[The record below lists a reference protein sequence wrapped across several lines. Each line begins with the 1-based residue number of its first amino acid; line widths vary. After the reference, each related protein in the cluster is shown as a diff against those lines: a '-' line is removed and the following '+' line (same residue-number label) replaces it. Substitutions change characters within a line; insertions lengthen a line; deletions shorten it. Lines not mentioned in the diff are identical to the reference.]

1 MIEFESLQIHNNI
14 NQTDLTRGLITI
26 DGELESD
33 DIKSLKFLC
42 QDHIAQ
48 KTLEKIKDGIQIFN
62 ELERIGKID
71 TSRGEVD
78 YLLESLCRC
87 HRIDLIRK
95 MGFNQ
100 IQVKNRVESGRSNFS
115 PFRLLLFEIAEEM
128 ETADLK
134 TALFT
139 LSSVIPRSK
148 HDKIKSI
155 CDVFIQLERSGDL
168 SPLNVDV
175 LYKLLKM
182 MDRGDLITKVRA
194 YQGAQPTGWNTEIGY
209 GPVEEGQVPR
219 TVEQM
224 EPEYQ
229 GEGQIPAANTVEQQR
244 PTQAT
249 EHSVQFTGNQLP
261 LHLGQFQNSTASV
274 NPSVNDIQSVI
285 PSQQEIVD
293 IQGTRSNKNGRP
305 YDNVDNNMHKR
316 LKVLDRERDRL
327 VPSQQEDPVFL
338 YSQQEQPSPG
348 AFPSVIGIRNQPP
361 TEPSLF
367 HRTGISSEVPVNH
380 LVPRNDVI
388 TEEQSPGDSGLTA
401 GTVSLPET
409 SSQEISSGDIPLS
422 ITESKLVEL
431 SEVIARRED
440 CTLLAS
446 ALMIDYDQTTQIMQA
461 NPTNVLRVHGFLKH
475 WFIEQRKRL
484 GTSPSADGLLDAF
497 QRLGFT
503 DAIEEY
509 VRLSREPESEFVQGS
524 ENLAAL
530 SEGSG
535 NQEENFNVS
544 SGEAR
549 VSQGNED
556 TDFRAATPPINQS
569 NSGAQVG
576 PSLNPLINQSMRQQN
591 RQDEVIVRQMEAV
604 AIDDSAMPF
613 YKMNARPRGLA
624 IIINNQ
630 HFHKIRNDPQ
640 SKEMPARTG
649 TEKDAEKLDY
659 IWRKLDFEVRLFNDV
674 DSTRMTQIMVETG
687 FEDHSKY
694 DCLVVSILT
703 HGVLGHVYGA
713 DGRIVRINQLTSCF
727 SGRRCPS
734 LAGKPKLFFIQAC
747 QGREKQEGHAIET
760 DAGGSMPDEGQDLNV
775 DRPRELIPDE
785 ADFLLGYATVPGYV
799 SYRSRSQGSWYI
811 NKLSQNLD
819 KYAYQHD
826 LLSILIKV
834 NEEVGRATAN
844 IDNGAYKQIP
854 APMFTLRKRII
865 FR

>member
-1 MIEFESLQIHNNI
+1 MIEFESLQNHNNI

-62 ELERIGKID
+62 ELERLGKID

-78 YLLESLCRC
+78 YLLECLCRC
-87 HRIDLIRK
+87 HRIDLIKK

-128 ETADLK
+128 ETVDLK

-182 MDRGDLITKVRA
+182 MDQGDLVTKVRA

-209 GPVEEGQVPR
+209 GPVDEGQVPR
-219 TVEQM
+219 TVEIAM
-224 EPEYQ
+224 EPEYH
-229 GEGQIPAANTVEQQR
+229 GEGQICPANTAERQRPTQIPPANTVEQLR

-249 EHSVQFTGNQLP
+249 EGSVQFSGNQLP
-261 LHLGQFQNSTASV
+261 IHLEEFQNSTASV
-274 NPSVNDIQSVI
+274 NRSVNGIQGVN
-285 PSQQEIVD
+285 PSQPGTVD
-293 IQGTRSNKNGRP
+293 IQGQGQNKHSRTDPNMDDYMRKRIKMQDQENDRS
-305 YDNVDNNMHKR
+305 
-316 LKVLDRERDRL
+316 KV
-327 VPSQQEDPVFL
+327 VPSVHENPVL
-338 YSQQEQPSPG
+338 LGSQQEQPSPG
-348 AFPSVIGIRNQPP
+348 IHPSVRGFGNQTP
-361 TEPSLF
+361 TEPLPF
-367 HRTGISSEVPVNH
+367 HRTGTSSEVPVNH
-380 LVPRNDVI
+380 LVHHNDVI

-401 GTVSLPET
+401 GTVSLSDR
-409 SSQEISSGDIPLS
+409 SSQDISSGKIQLS
-422 ITESKLVEL
+422 ITESKLVGL
-431 SEVIARRED
+431 SEIIARRED
-440 CTLLAS
+440 WMQLAT
-446 ALMIDYDQTTQIMQA
+446 ALMIDYDRIAQIMQA
-461 NPTNVLRVHGFLKH
+461 NPNKSF
-475 WFIEQRKRL
+475 E
-484 GTSPSADGLLDAF
+484 
-497 QRLGFT
+497 RLGFR

-509 VRLSREPESEFVQGS
+509 VRLSHEPESEFEEGS
-524 ENLAAL
+524 ENIAAR
-530 SEGSG
+530 SDRSG

-569 NSGAQVG
+569 SSGAQVG
-576 PSLNPLINQSMRQQN
+576 PSLNPLINQSIRQPN
-591 RQDEVIVRQMEAV
+591 RQDDVIVRQMEAV

-630 HFHKIRNDPQ
+630 HFHKIRNDQ
-640 SKEMPARTG
+640 SSKEMPARTG

-747 QGREKQEGHAIET
+747 QGREKQEGNVIET
-760 DAGGSMPDEGQDLNV
+760 DAGGSMPEQDLSD

>member
-1 MIEFESLQIHNNI
+1 MIEFESFQYHNNI
-14 NQTDLTRGLITI
+14 NQTDLTKGLITI

-48 KTLEKIKDGIQIFN
+48 KTLEKIEDGIQIFN
-62 ELERIGKID
+62 ELERLGKID

-168 SPLNVDV
+168 SPVNVEV

-194 YQGAQPTGWNTEIGY
+194 YQGAQPTGGNTELGY
-209 GPVEEGQVPR
+209 GPVEEGQIPR
-219 TVEQM
+219 TIEIAM

-229 GEGQIPAANTVEQQR
+229 GEGHIRPAYTVEQPR
-244 PTQAT
+244 PTPAT
-249 EHSVQFTGNQLP
+249 EHSVQFTGNQIP

-274 NPSVNDIQSVI
+274 I

-293 IQGTRSNKNGRP
+293 IRGTRSNKNGRLD
-305 YDNVDNNMHKR
+305 DNVDSNMAKR

-338 YSQQEQPSPG
+338 YSQQEQPSTG
-348 AFPSVIGIRNQPP
+348 NYPSVIGIRNQP
-361 TEPSLF
+361 TAEPSPVN
-367 HRTGISSEVPVNH
+367 RTGISSEVPVNH
-380 LVPRNDVI
+380 LVPRNDVV

-401 GTVSLPET
+401 GTVSLSDR
-409 SSQEISSGDIPLS
+409 SSQDISSGEVQLS
-422 ITESKLVEL
+422 ITESKLVGI

-440 CTLLAS
+440 WMRLAS
-446 ALMIDYDQTTQIMQA
+446 ALMIDYDRISEINRA
-461 NPTNVLRVHGFLKH
+461 NPTNLLRVHGFLRH
-475 WFIEQRKRL
+475 WFIEQKNKF
-484 GTSPSADGLLDAF
+484 GTSPNADGLLNAF
-497 QRLGFT
+497 RQLGFT
-503 DAIEEY
+503 DAIEEF
-509 VRLSREPESEFVQGS
+509 VRLSLEPESENEQGS
-524 ENLAAL
+524 ENLDAR
-530 SEGSG
+530 SEGSVY
-535 NQEENFNVS
+535 QEENFNVS

-556 TDFRAATPPINQS
+556 TDFRAATPPINLS

-576 PSLNPLINQSMRQQN
+576 PSLNPLINQSIRQPN
-591 RQDEVIVRQMEAV
+591 RQDDVIVRQMEAV

-624 IIINNQ
+624 IIMNNQ

-659 IWRKLDFEVRLFNDV
+659 IWRKLDFEVRSYNDV
-674 DSTRMTQIMVETG
+674 DSTRMTQIMVETA

-713 DGRIVRINQLTSCF
+713 DGRIVRISQLTSCF

-747 QGREKQEGHAIET
+747 QGREKQEGHVIET
-760 DAGGSMPDEGQDLNV
+760 DGKGSMPVSDSSEERQDLNV
-775 DRPRELIPDE
+775 DRLRELIPDE

>member
-1 MIEFESLQIHNNI
+1 MIEFESLQNHNNN

-33 DIKSLKFLC
+33 DINSLKFLC

-48 KTLEKIKDGIQIFN
+48 KMLEKIKDGIQIFN
-62 ELERIGKID
+62 ELERLGKID
-71 TSRGEVD
+71 TSQGQVD
-78 YLLESLCRC
+78 YLLESLCKC

-95 MGFNQ
+95 MGFDQ

-182 MDRGDLITKVRA
+182 MDRGDLMTKVRA
-194 YQGAQPTGWNTEIGY
+194 YQG
-209 GPVEEGQVPR
+209 
-219 TVEQM
+219 
-224 EPEYQ
+224 
-229 GEGQIPAANTVEQQR
+229 
-244 PTQAT
+244 
-249 EHSVQFTGNQLP
+249 
-261 LHLGQFQNSTASV
+261 
-274 NPSVNDIQSVI
+274 
-285 PSQQEIVD
+285 
-293 IQGTRSNKNGRP
+293 
-305 YDNVDNNMHKR
+305 
-316 LKVLDRERDRL
+316 
-327 VPSQQEDPVFL
+327 
-338 YSQQEQPSPG
+338 
-348 AFPSVIGIRNQPP
+348 
-361 TEPSLF
+361 
-367 HRTGISSEVPVNH
+367 
-380 LVPRNDVI
+380 
-388 TEEQSPGDSGLTA
+388 
-401 GTVSLPET
+401 
-409 SSQEISSGDIPLS
+409 
-422 ITESKLVEL
+422 
-431 SEVIARRED
+431 
-440 CTLLAS
+440 
-446 ALMIDYDQTTQIMQA
+446 
-461 NPTNVLRVHGFLKH
+461 
-475 WFIEQRKRL
+475 
-484 GTSPSADGLLDAF
+484 
-497 QRLGFT
+497 
-503 DAIEEY
+503 
-509 VRLSREPESEFVQGS
+509 
-524 ENLAAL
+524 
-530 SEGSG
+530 
-535 NQEENFNVS
+535 
-544 SGEAR
+544 
-549 VSQGNED
+549 
-556 TDFRAATPPINQS
+556 
-569 NSGAQVG
+569 
-576 PSLNPLINQSMRQQN
+576 LNPLINQIIAQPN
-591 RQDEVIVRQMEAV
+591 RQDDI
-604 AIDDSAMPF
+604 DSAMPF

-630 HFHKIRNDPQ
+630 HFHKIRNDQ
-640 SKEMPARTG
+640 SSKEMPARTG

-659 IWRKLDFEVRLFNDV
+659 IWRKLGFEVCLFNDV
-674 DSTRMTQIMVETG
+674 DSTRMNQIMVETG
-687 FEDHSKY
+687 FLDHSNY

-713 DGRIVRINQLTSCF
+713 DGRIVRISQLTSVF

-760 DAGGSMPDEGQDLNV
+760 DAGGSMPEQDLNV

>member
-1 MIEFESLQIHNNI
+1 
-14 NQTDLTRGLITI
+14 
-26 DGELESD
+26 
-33 DIKSLKFLC
+33 
-42 QDHIAQ
+42 
-48 KTLEKIKDGIQIFN
+48 
-62 ELERIGKID
+62 
-71 TSRGEVD
+71 
-78 YLLESLCRC
+78 
-87 HRIDLIRK
+87 

-128 ETADLK
+128 ETVDLK

-182 MDRGDLITKVRA
+182 MDRGDLVTKVRA

-209 GPVEEGQVPR
+209 GPVDEGQVPR
-219 TVEQM
+219 TVEIAM
-224 EPEYQ
+224 EPEYH
-229 GEGQIPAANTVEQQR
+229 GEGQICPANTAERQRPTQIPPANTVEQLR

-249 EHSVQFTGNQLP
+249 EGSVQFSGNQLP
-261 LHLGQFQNSTASV
+261 IHLEEFQNSTASV
-274 NPSVNDIQSVI
+274 NRSVNGIQGVN
-285 PSQQEIVD
+285 PSQPGTVD
-293 IQGTRSNKNGRP
+293 IQGQGQNKHSRTDPNMDDYMRKKIKMQDQENDRS
-305 YDNVDNNMHKR
+305 
-316 LKVLDRERDRL
+316 KV
-327 VPSQQEDPVFL
+327 VPSVHENPVL
-338 YSQQEQPSPG
+338 LGSQQEQPSPG
-348 AFPSVIGIRNQPP
+348 IHPSVRGFGNQTP
-361 TEPSLF
+361 TEPLPCLPF
-367 HRTGISSEVPVNH
+367 HRTGTSSEVPVNH
-380 LVPRNDVI
+380 LVHHNDVI

-401 GTVSLPET
+401 GTVSLSDR
-409 SSQEISSGDIPLS
+409 SSQDISSGEIQLS
-422 ITESKLVEL
+422 ITESKLVGL
-431 SEVIARRED
+431 SEIIARRED
-440 CTLLAS
+440 WMQLAT
-446 ALMIDYDQTTQIMQA
+446 ALMIDYDRIAQIMQA
-461 NPTNVLRVHGFLKH
+461 NPTNVLRVHGFLRH
-475 WFIEQRKRL
+475 WFIEQRKRF
-484 GTSPSADGLLDAF
+484 GTSPSADGLLKAF
-497 QRLGFT
+497 ERLGFR

-509 VRLSREPESEFVQGS
+509 VRLSHEPESEFEEGS
-524 ENLAAL
+524 ENIAAR
-530 SEGSG
+530 SDRSG

-569 NSGAQVG
+569 SSGAQVG
-576 PSLNPLINQSMRQQN
+576 PSLNPLINQSIRQPN
-591 RQDEVIVRQMEAV
+591 RQDDVIVRQMEAV
-604 AIDDSAMPF
+604 TIDDSAMPF

-630 HFHKIRNDPQ
+630 HFHKIRNDQ
-640 SKEMPARTG
+640 SSKEMPARTG

-747 QGREKQEGHAIET
+747 QGREKQEGHVIET
-760 DAGGSMPDEGQDLNV
+760 DAGGSMPEQDLSD

>member
-1 MIEFESLQIHNNI
+1 
-14 NQTDLTRGLITI
+14 
-26 DGELESD
+26 
-33 DIKSLKFLC
+33 
-42 QDHIAQ
+42 
-48 KTLEKIKDGIQIFN
+48 
-62 ELERIGKID
+62 
-71 TSRGEVD
+71 
-78 YLLESLCRC
+78 
-87 HRIDLIRK
+87 
-95 MGFNQ
+95 
-100 IQVKNRVESGRSNFS
+100 
-115 PFRLLLFEIAEEM
+115 M

-194 YQGAQPTGWNTEIGY
+194 YQGAQPTGGNTEIGY

-219 TVEQM
+219 TVEIAM

-229 GEGQIPAANTVEQQR
+229 GEGQIPQANTVEQQR
-244 PTQAT
+244 PSQAT
-249 EHSVQFTGNQLP
+249 ERSVQFTGNQLP
-261 LHLGQFQNSTASV
+261 LHLEEFQNSTAIV
-274 NPSVNDIQSVI
+274 NRSINDIRGVNQSQ
-285 PSQQEIVD
+285 PGTVD
-293 IQGTRSNKNGRP
+293 IQGQGQNKHSRTDP
-305 YDNVDNNMHKR
+305 YMHEYMRKR
-316 LKVLDRERDRL
+316 LKMEDRENDRSRV
-327 VPSQQEDPVFL
+327 VPSLQENPVNL
-338 YSQQEQPSPG
+338 GSQQEQPSPG
-348 AFPSVIGIRNQPP
+348 NHPSLRGVGNQTP
-361 TEPSLF
+361 TEPSPF
-367 HRTGISSEVPVNH
+367 FRTGISSEVPVNH
-380 LVPRNDVI
+380 LVHRNDVI

-401 GTVSLPET
+401 GTVSLSDR

-431 SEVIARRED
+431 SEVIARRDD

-475 WFIEQRKRL
+475 WFIEQRRRI
-484 GTSPSADGLLDAF
+484 GTSPTADGLLDAF
-497 QRLGFT
+497 RKLGFT

-760 DAGGSMPDEGQDLNV
+760 DAGGSIPEE

>member
-1 MIEFESLQIHNNI
+1 MIEFESFQYHNNI
-14 NQTDLTRGLITI
+14 NQTDLTKGLITI

-48 KTLEKIKDGIQIFN
+48 KTLEKIEDGIQIFN
-62 ELERIGKID
+62 ELERLGKID

-139 LSSVIPRSK
+139 LSS
-148 HDKIKSI
+148 
-155 CDVFIQLERSGDL
+155 LERSGDL
-168 SPLNVDV
+168 SPVNVEV

-194 YQGAQPTGWNTEIGY
+194 YQGAQPTGGNTELGY
-209 GPVEEGQVPR
+209 GPVEEGLVPR
-219 TVEQM
+219 TIESM

-229 GEGQIPAANTVEQQR
+229 GEGQIPPANTVEQQR

-249 EHSVQFTGNQLP
+249 EYSIQFTGNRLP

-274 NPSVNDIQSVI
+274 NPRVNDIQGVI
-285 PSQQEIVD
+285 PSQQGIVD
-293 IQGTRSNKNGRP
+293 IQGPSRNKNSRTDHNIDD
-305 YDNVDNNMHKR
+305 YMRKR
-316 LKVLDRERDRL
+316 IKVQDKENDRV
-327 VPSQQEDPVFL
+327 VPSLQENPVFL
-338 YSQQEQPSPG
+338 SSQQEQPSPG
-348 AFPSVIGIRNQPP
+348 TYPSVRGVGNQTP

-367 HRTGISSEVPVNH
+367 NRTGISSEVPVHH
-380 LVPRNDVI
+380 LVPRNDVVI
-388 TEEQSPGDSGLTA
+388 EEQSPGDSGLTA
-401 GTVSLPET
+401 GTVSLSDR
-409 SSQEISSGDIPLS
+409 SSQELSSGDIPLS
-422 ITESKLVEL
+422 ITESKLVGL
-431 SEVIARRED
+431 SEVIARRDD

-446 ALMIDYDQTTQIMQA
+446 ALMIDYDQTSQIMQA

-475 WFIEQRKRL
+475 WFIEQKNRL
-484 GTSPSADGLLDAF
+484 GTSPTADALLKAF
-497 QRLGFT
+497 EQLGFT

-509 VRLSREPESEFVQGS
+509 VRLSREPESEFEQGS
-524 ENLAAL
+524 ENLDAR
-530 SEGSG
+530 SEGSVY
-535 NQEENFNVS
+535 QEENFNVS

-569 NSGAQVG
+569 HSGAQVG
-576 PSLNPLINQSMRQQN
+576 PSLNPLINQSIRQPN
-591 RQDEVIVRQMEAV
+591 RQDDVIVRQMEAV

-613 YKMNARPRGLA
+613 YKMNAKPRGLA

-630 HFHKIRNDPQ
+630 HFHKVRNDPQ

-659 IWRKLDFEVRLFNDV
+659 IWRKLHFEVRLYNDV
-674 DSTRMTQIMVETG
+674 DSTRMTQIMVETA
-687 FEDHSKY
+687 FADHSTY

-747 QGREKQEGHAIET
+747 QGRDKQEGHAIET
-760 DAGGSMPDEGQDLNV
+760 DAGGSMEERQDLNV

>member
-1 MIEFESLQIHNNI
+1 MIEFESLQNHNNI

-182 MDRGDLITKVRA
+182 MDRGDLMTKVRA
-194 YQGAQPTGWNTEIGY
+194 YQGAQPTGGNTEIGY

-219 TVEQM
+219 TVEIAM

-229 GEGQIPAANTVEQQR
+229 GEGQIPQANTVEQQR
-244 PTQAT
+244 PSQAT
-249 EHSVQFTGNQLP
+249 ERSVQFTGNQLP
-261 LHLGQFQNSTASV
+261 LHLEEFQNSTASV
-274 NPSVNDIQSVI
+274 NRSINDIQGVNQ
-285 PSQQEIVD
+285 SQPGTVD
-293 IQGTRSNKNGRP
+293 IQGQGQNKHSRTDP
-305 YDNVDNNMHKR
+305 YMHEYMRKR
-316 LKVLDRERDRL
+316 LKMEDRENDRSRV
-327 VPSQQEDPVFL
+327 VPSLQENPVNL
-338 YSQQEQPSPG
+338 GSQQEQPSPG
-348 AFPSVIGIRNQPP
+348 NHPSIRGVGNQTP

-367 HRTGISSEVPVNH
+367 FRTGISSEVPVNH
-380 LVPRNDVI
+380 LVHRNDVI

-401 GTVSLPET
+401 GTVSLSDR

-431 SEVIARRED
+431 SEVIARRDD

-461 NPTNVLRVHGFLKH
+461 NPTNVLRVHGFLRH
-475 WFIEQRKRL
+475 WFIEQRRRI
-484 GTSPSADGLLDAF
+484 GTSPTADGLLDAF
-497 QRLGFT
+497 RKLGFT

-760 DAGGSMPDEGQDLNV
+760 DAGGSIPEE